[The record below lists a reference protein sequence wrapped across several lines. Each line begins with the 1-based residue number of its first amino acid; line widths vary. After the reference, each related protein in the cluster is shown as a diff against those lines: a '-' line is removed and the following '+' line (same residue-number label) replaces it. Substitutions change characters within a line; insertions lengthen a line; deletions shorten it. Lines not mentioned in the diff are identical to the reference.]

1 MSDINEYNVLGGFIG
16 LDEFI
21 LLEIAS
27 DLIDLEDIQQLVCL
41 NKKTFKL
48 KDHIRFHKAI
58 ENKINIPISITVPE
72 GDYIKK
78 EDEFT
83 YISTKDEFKTFPI
96 DKQISHGIYRC
107 EFKNNN
113 NVNVFGVMKSGLVIP
128 FGRGCGVQP
137 YCKDNAYYNNQRK
150 YITQN
155 GKEIG
160 VKQESKHGDTV
171 AIEVNMTHPR
181 TATFFVN
188 GKQLPVFVSN
198 LPESVQFFFFLY
210 SKDESVTILS
220 LKRLEAPTATNI
232 PDAKEM
238 KWE

>member
-1 MSDINEYNVLGGFIG
+1 MSDINEYNVQGGFIG

-113 NVNVFGVMKSGLVIP
+113 NVSAFGVMKSGLVIP
-128 FGRGCGVQP
+128 FGRGCG
-137 YCKDNAYYNNQRK
+137 
-150 YITQN
+150 N
-155 GKEIG
+155 GKQIG
-160 VKQESKHGDTV
+160 VRQESKHGYTV
-171 AIEVNMTHPR
+171 AIEINMTPPR
-181 TATFFVN
+181 TASFFVN

-210 SKDESVTILS
+210 FKDESVTILS
-220 LKRLEAPTATNI
+220 LKRIEAPTATNI
-232 PDAKEM
+232 PNAKEM
-238 KWE
+238 KWK